1 MTQTGNLTSSKA
13 RHLVNGQTV
22 LVTNK
27 WWNTENGPLIP
38 ATKATARKWVRE
50 ATVISVEKC
59 GAGWWVET
67 SEGGFNASSQQTFQV
82 VER

>member
-1 MTQTGNLTSSKA
+1 MTATITTSKA

-27 WWNTENGPLIP
+27 WWDTENGPLIP

-50 ATVISVEKC
+50 AEVVSVEKT
-59 GAGWWVET
+59 ATGWYVTT
-67 SEGGFNASSQQTFQV
+67 SEGSFNASPQQTFQV
-82 VER
+82 VDL